1 MIRHSTTDGNIP
13 NRRGK
18 RLYTAPPEP
27 KIKIEAEGAGRL
39 AAWDNGAR
47 EPAPKALI
55 AEPRRTHGVRLRK
68 RLPAAQAAGDVQQS
82 RSPAWVECWTCGNAS
97 TRKRRPSAST
107 SETKS
112 RLQRGLAPC
121 GNVIAARMPRAR
133 LR

>member
-1 MIRHSTTDGNIP
+1 MVLSLPVHHERLNDQFDSEALIISIGVPMMIRHSTTDGNIP

-68 RLPAAQAAGDVQQS
+68 RLPS
-82 RSPAWVECWTCGNAS
+82 RAS
-97 TRKRRPSAST
+97 GRRRSA
-107 SETKS
+107 KP
-112 RLQRGLAPC
+112 LP
-121 GNVIAARMPRAR
+121 RMGRM
-133 LR
+133 LDMWK